1 LTSISGRFEQ
11 RRLDLQTPSRRRA
24 AQPCDLVPAD
34 AVNLRHRHVDTFEHF
49 RDMPHRAVA
58 CVGGLADR
66 AGYAIV
72 IRRWIWLRDDG
83 RLGGAEQILY
93 ISAHI
98 RRRFA

>member
-1 LTSISGRFEQ
+1 MSLIAPSALARRQPITSPG
-11 RRLDLQTPSRRRA
+11 
-24 AQPCDLVPAD
+24 
-34 AVNLRHRHVDTFEHF
+34 
-49 RDMPHRAVA
+49 AVA

-83 RLGGAEQILY
+83 RLGGAEQILH
-93 ISAHI
+93 ISDHI